1 MFKKF
6 RESPYAKAAFLILV
20 CGGLL
25 IIFNNWITKNRI
37 SIGFE
42 NINNTLAPIY
52 IGGILAF
59 ILCPVYNACV
69 KWCYPRI
76 LAGAKKRGFSV
87 GAMLVQDEGDIVV
100 DKQEKRNI
108 LGIAR
113 AAASLV

>member
-6 RESPYAKAAFLILV
+6 RQSPYTKAALLILV

-42 NINNTLAPIY
+42 NINSTLAPIY
-52 IGGILAF
+52 IGGVLAF

-69 KWCYPRI
+69 KW
-76 LAGAKKRGFSV
+76 S
-87 GAMLVQDEGDIVV
+87 
-100 DKQEKRNI
+100 
-108 LGIAR
+108 
-113 AAASLV
+113 